1 MNKAQPLS
9 KLLVRLSKGAKS
21 ETGAKSSVDLLNTH
35 GFVRQVGS
43 GIYDLLPM
51 GLRVQK
57 NIANIVRK
65 NLDKSECTELE
76 LSTLVNPSLWQS
88 SGRLTDHDLQP
99 ESQSEFTFTEN
110 KKQLLAPTA
119 EEQITTLVGSTSYR
133 QLPLSLYQI
142 SRKYR
147 NELRPRGG
155 LLRTREFLM
164 KDLYTFDE
172 NPELAADS
180 YERIKSAYH
189 NIFTEIGVPFVRADA
204 DSGDMGGDLS
214 HEYHYISQSGEDELV
229 QCHKCDYVANSEKA
243 ASKIAPSSSSDLRA
257 VEIDGATIPDGRE
270 LSPHLLQHAKKSG
283 SKLVDLSLDPSGVP
297 LIKPEKGDV
306 CVSCDTPL
314 NFDLAIEIGHTFYL
328 GDRYSKPLKALVT
341 PRQGPSVPI
350 SMGCYGIGVTRIIGA
365 VAEANMDDHGL
376 IWPKSI
382 APFQCAVVSKNI
394 ELSKTTADYLSSQGI
409 DTVYEDR
416 TTQIGHAMRSFR
428 ECGIPYT
435 IVLGKSYDNEG
446 LVEVLERKTG
456 GSIKCSLEEL
466 PSVLS
471 QSE

>member
-1 MNKAQPLS
+1 MSKAQGLS
-9 KLLVRLSKGAKS
+9 KLLVRLSKGSKS
-21 ETGAKSSVDLLNTH
+21 DNGVKSSVDLLNTH

-57 NIANIVRK
+57 NIANIIRR
-65 NLDKSECTELE
+65 NLDESGCTELE

-88 SGRLTDHDLQP
+88 SGRLTDQDLQP
-99 ESQSEFTFTEN
+99 DSQSEFTFTEN

-180 YERIKSAYH
+180 YQRIKKAYH
-189 NIFTEIGVPFVRADA
+189 NIFKEIGVPFVQADA

-214 HEYHYISQSGEDELV
+214 HEYHYISKSGEDELV
-229 QCHKCDYVANSEKA
+229 KCKGCGYVANSEKGV
-243 ASKIAPSSSSDLRA
+243 SKIAKSNTSA
-257 VEIDGATIPDGRE
+257 IEMTEIDGAIVPAGRE
-270 LSPHLLQHAKKSG
+270 ISPSLLHQAKNSG
-283 SKLVDLSLDPSGVP
+283 TKLVDLSLDPMGSP

-306 CVSCDTPL
+306 CITCDTPL
-314 NFDLAIEIGHTFYL
+314 DFELAIEVGHTFYL

-365 VAEANMDDHGL
+365 VAEATMDDHGL
-376 IWPKSI
+376 VWPKSI
-382 APFQCAVVSKNI
+382 APYQCVVVSKNI
-394 ELSKTTADYLSSQGI
+394 ELSKTTADYLSSHGI

-416 TTQIGHAMRSFR
+416 TTQIGHAMRSAR
-428 ECGIPYT
+428 ECGIPFT
-435 IVLGKSYDNEG
+435 VVLGKSYDTEG
-446 LVEVLERKTG
+446 LLEVLEREKG
-456 GSIKCSLEEL
+456 ESIKCSLEEL
-466 PSVLS
+466 PSVLK
-471 QSE
+471 QAE